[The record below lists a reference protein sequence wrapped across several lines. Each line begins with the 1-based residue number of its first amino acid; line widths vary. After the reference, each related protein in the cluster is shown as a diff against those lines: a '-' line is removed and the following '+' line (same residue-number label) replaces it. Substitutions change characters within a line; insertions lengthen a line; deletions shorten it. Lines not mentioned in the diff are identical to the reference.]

1 MSATRTD
8 ASKRA
13 RAYVDGLVWGLG
25 DLRRWLGEK
34 GLWPQVTRLATT
46 PAGARWRVAGEN
58 RRRIEG
64 GAPEAL
70 MLDGS
75 QVLWGELSLPPV
87 GRAALDSAVEEAL
100 WRVSP
105 LPPDQ
110 IITAW
115 RVCPNVSGA
124 WQVVWGICPSQV
136 VKQGLV
142 QAQLPED
149 APVFLAESEDR
160 AVLARGPATSE
171 RNRQQRRL
179 DAVALGVLALVVVA
193 LMVPLIVPLALKRQ
207 AVVRG
212 MAHMS
217 AVEPMAA
224 PVRKKLDELHQL
236 AKLSEA
242 LAAERQQS
250 LPVASTLNRLA
261 ERLPDDAWLD
271 RLEASDRQVR
281 IMGLANNAT
290 ELMTHLSKVP
300 EFGDLHTTAPT
311 VRDEGQNRERFS
323 FEFGWR
329 DVAGGGAAK

>member
-1 MSATRTD
+1 MSATGAD
-8 ASKRA
+8 ASVRA
-13 RAYVDGLVWGLG
+13 RAYLDGLAWGLG

-46 PAGARWRVAGEN
+46 PAGERWRVVGET

-64 GAPEAL
+64 GTPEAL

-75 QVLWGELSLPPV
+75 QVLWGELSLPPIS
-87 GRAALDSAVEEAL
+87 RAALDNAVEEAL
-100 WRVSP
+100 WRVTP

-110 IITAW
+110 ITKSW
-115 RVCPNVSGA
+115 RVCPNASGG
-124 WQVVWGICPSQV
+124 WQVVWGICPLRV
-136 VKQGLV
+136 VEQGLV
-142 QAQLPED
+142 QAQLPDD
-149 APVFLAESEDR
+149 APVFLAESEGR
-160 AVLARGPATSE
+160 ALLARGPATSASH
-171 RNRQQRRL
+171 RQQRKW
-179 DAVALGVLALVVVA
+179 DSVALGVLALVVAA
-193 LMVPLIVPLALKRQ
+193 LMLPLAVPLALKRQ

-242 LAAERQQS
+242 LTAERQQS
-250 LPVASTLNRLA
+250 LPVASMLNRLA

-281 IMGLANNAT
+281 IMGLASNAT
-290 ELMTHLSKVP
+290 ELMTRLSRVP
-300 EFGDLHTTAPT
+300 EFGDVHTTAPT

-329 DVAGGGAAK
+329 DAASGGAAK